1 MARELLVKVCG
12 MRDPANIEGLVKLP
26 INYIGHIFYPKSP
39 RYVSSIIEAEIP
51 DRIKKTGVFVNAS
64 LDEIKEKIQAH
75 DLKTVQLHGDESATL
90 CKNLKELQ
98 VEVIKAFGI
107 HDDFDWQILEDY
119 MDIVD
124 FFLFDSKSEDYGGTG
139 KTFNWEKLRSYP
151 YAKPYFLSGGLSLD
165 NITEAINFKDQYLVG
180 LDLNSKFEISAGLK
194 DLDNISKALKIIEN
208 EQISSK

>member
-26 INYIGHIFYPKSP
+26 IDYIGHIFYAKSA
-39 RYVSSIIEAEIP
+39 RYVSSVIETEIP
-51 DRIKKTGVFVNAS
+51 DGIKKTGVFVNATF
-64 LDEIKEKIQAH
+64 DEIKEKIKEH
-75 DLKTVQLHGDESATL
+75 NLKTVQLHGDESANL
-90 CKNLKELQ
+90 CRNLKELH

-107 HDDFDWQILEDY
+107 SDDFEWRRLEEFTDL
-119 MDIVD
+119 VD
-124 FFLFDSKSEDYGGTG
+124 FFLFDSKSEAYGGTG
-139 KTFNWEKLRSYP
+139 KTFNWEKLKSYP

-165 NITEAINFKDQYLVG
+165 NITEAINFKDKYLVG